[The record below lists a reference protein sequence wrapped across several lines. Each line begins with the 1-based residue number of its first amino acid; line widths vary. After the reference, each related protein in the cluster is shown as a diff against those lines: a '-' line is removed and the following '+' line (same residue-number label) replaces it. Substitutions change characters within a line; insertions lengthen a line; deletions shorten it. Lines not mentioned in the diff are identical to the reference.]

1 MMEPAEKIPLSE
13 QPELKELFTVL
24 EGNGL
29 GREKQEIESLV
40 HYIESM
46 ETGFSQMLDELKEV
60 RGQLEQIQD
69 KGVKAAAQ
77 RVVNKAET
85 KVFEVKSQLVTVKN
99 NLVKSAVNAVDAFK
113 KKGAAALQ
121 KAVSAMG
128 IYSALSHVKLGLQNA
143 AKSVNEDISK
153 IGTISSE
160 FHSIGEHSKN
170 IGRTL
175 FGRQAKEA
183 APPNPDK
190 GALAN
195 VQKLLAASRSLLS
208 KMEKMT
214 DDTMKKVA
222 KLEQREEKKP
232 SVKESLKAIRAEQ
245 TAKQADSPKRDKG
258 MER

>member
-1 MMEPAEKIPLSE
+1 MESAEKIPLSE

-24 EGNGL
+24 EGNGMD
-29 GREKQEIESLV
+29 REKQEIESLV

-46 ETGFSQMLDELKEV
+46 ETGFGQVLEELKEV

-69 KGVKAAAQ
+69 KGVKATVQ
-77 RVVNKAET
+77 RVVDKAEA

-113 KKGAAALQ
+113 KKGVAALK
-121 KAVSAMG
+121 KAVNAMG

-143 AKSVNEDISK
+143 EKSIDEDISK

-160 FHSIGEHSKN
+160 LHSIGEHSKN

-175 FGRQAKEA
+175 FGRQSKEA
-183 APPNPDK
+183 TPHNPDK
-190 GALAN
+190 GVLAKI
-195 VQKLLAASRSLLS
+195 QKLFAVTGSLLS
-208 KMEKMT
+208 NMEKMT
-214 DDTMKKVA
+214 DNTMKKVV

-245 TAKQADSPKRDKG
+245 SVKQADSKSLSQEKAR
-258 MER
+258 

>member
-1 MMEPAEKIPLSE
+1 MESAEKIPLSE

-24 EGNGL
+24 EGNGM

-46 ETGFSQMLDELKEV
+46 ETGFGQVLEELKEV

-69 KGVKAAAQ
+69 KGVKATVQ
-77 RVVNKAET
+77 RVVDKAEA
-85 KVFEVKSQLVTVKN
+85 KVSEVKSQLVTVKN

-113 KKGAAALQ
+113 KKGVAALQ
-121 KAVSAMG
+121 KAVNAMG
-128 IYSALSHVKLGLQNA
+128 IYSALSHVKHGLQNA
-143 AKSVNEDISK
+143 VKSVNEDISK

-160 FHSIGEHSKN
+160 LHSIGEHSKN

-175 FGRQAKEA
+175 FGRQSQEA
-183 APPNPDK
+183 TPHNPDK
-190 GALAN
+190 GVLAKI
-195 VQKLLAASRSLLS
+195 QKLFAATGSLLS
-208 KMEKMT
+208 NMEKMT
-214 DDTMKKVA
+214 DNTMKKVV

-245 TAKQADSPKRDKG
+245 SVKQADSKSLSQEKAR
-258 MER
+258 

>member
-1 MMEPAEKIPLSE
+1 MESAEKIPLSE

-24 EGNGL
+24 EGNGM

-46 ETGFSQMLDELKEV
+46 ETGFGQVIEELKEV

-69 KGVKAAAQ
+69 KGVKATVQ
-77 RVVNKAET
+77 RVVDKAEV

-113 KKGAAALQ
+113 KKGVAALQ
-121 KAVSAMG
+121 KAVIAMG
-128 IYSALSHVKLGLQNA
+128 IYSALSHVKRGLQNTV
-143 AKSVNEDISK
+143 KSVNEDISK
-153 IGTISSE
+153 IGTINSE
-160 FHSIGEHSKN
+160 LHSIGEHSKN

-175 FGRQAKEA
+175 FGRQAKEVT
-183 APPNPDK
+183 PHNPDK
-190 GALAN
+190 GVLAKI
-195 VQKLLAASRSLLS
+195 QKLFAASSSLLS
-208 KMEKMT
+208 NMEKMT
-214 DDTMKKVA
+214 DNTMKKVA

-245 TAKQADSPKRDKG
+245 SVKRADSKPLSQEKAR
-258 MER
+258 